1 MIKALLAIAI
11 TTASGSGLLDVRE
24 PSRAI
29 YQDDYK
35 IINATNTDIQVYTYY
50 NDEEHDIEANSTFY
64 IPMDTTSRI
73 AVLSV
78 SKFDGYCYLAS
89 DSEELV
95 TLTWEEIPNPQYPWV
110 AYIEAYEPSY
120 GIGFYNKKILPTNT
134 DFFIDSNKLGIYNPN
149 NTTGMNSTG
158 INLLPEGSTAKI
170 YKSTATWQNLA
181 NLRMWRY
188 KTKNNVVAV
197 CVWTT
202 IGNLPAIVAQNF
214 YVPYIN
220 GYLNYN
226 DFCDQAEKS
235 NSISPQLMYWKSS
248 AADESTYTN
257 KIRFNT
263 GYYPFAP
270 NDQGYVEPYYLTSID
285 PGYIAINNDGST
297 AENST
302 FEVLTKTMT
311 LVSQAMTTAVGFLGY
326 MVFPGITIGFL
337 VLLPLIISLLIVI
350 LKMVKKG

>member
-35 IINATNTDIQVYTYY
+35 VVNATNSNIQVYTYY
-50 NDEEHDIEANSTFY
+50 NDEEYDIEDNSTFY
-64 IPMDTTSRI
+64 IPMNTTSRI
-73 AVLSV
+73 AVLSA

-89 DSEELV
+89 DSEDLV

-110 AYIEAYEPSY
+110 AYIEPYEPSY
-120 GIGFYNKKILPTNT
+120 GIGFYDRKALPHDV
-134 DFFIDSNKLGIYNPN
+134 DFFIDTNKLGIFDTNS
-149 NTTGMNSTG
+149 TAGMNSAG
-158 INLLPEGSTAKI
+158 VSLLPDDSTARI
-170 YKSTATWQNLA
+170 YKSTATWQNLSD
-181 NLRMWRY
+181 LKLWRY
-188 KTKNNVVAV
+188 KTKNNMVAV
-197 CVWTT
+197 CIWTT
-202 IGNLPAIVAQNF
+202 IAGYPAIVAQNF
-214 YVPYIN
+214 YVPAIN
-220 GYLNYN
+220 AYANYN

-235 NSISPQLMYWKSS
+235 NSVSPQIMYWKSS
-248 AADESTYTN
+248 SADESTYTN
-257 KIRFNT
+257 KIRFNS

-270 NDQGYVEPYYLTSID
+270 NDEGYVEPYYLTSMD
-285 PGYIAINNDGST
+285 KGFIAINNDGST
-297 AENST
+297 ASNTT
-302 FEVLTKTMT
+302 FEVLTKTMEMVA
-311 LVSQAMTTAVGFLGY
+311 LAMSTAVGFLGY